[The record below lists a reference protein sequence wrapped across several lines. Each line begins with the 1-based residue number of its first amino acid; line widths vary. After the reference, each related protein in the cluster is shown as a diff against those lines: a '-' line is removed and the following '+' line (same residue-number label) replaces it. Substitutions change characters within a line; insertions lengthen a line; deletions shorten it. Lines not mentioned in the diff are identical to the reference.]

1 MQRFLLQV
9 FINYFSLIIKKK
21 KIMKLMKNAKIT
33 MTILILVFQVQAVL
47 AMIPLRVQLIKY
59 KLNKS

>member
-33 MTILILVFQVQAVL
+33 MTILILVFQAQAVL